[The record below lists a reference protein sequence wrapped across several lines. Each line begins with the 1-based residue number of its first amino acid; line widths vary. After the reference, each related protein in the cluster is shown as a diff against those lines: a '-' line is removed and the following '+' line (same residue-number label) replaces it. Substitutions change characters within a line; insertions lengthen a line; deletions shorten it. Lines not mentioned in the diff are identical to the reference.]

1 MVLYRMRERRLVIGI
16 VAASGLFSLG
26 VCIGGNESR
35 PAQAAQMSANSEPPT
50 PNQRLHELMT
60 ERYEILKSMV
70 QSLEIFFNSGRI
82 DLWEWRDAHVALYRA
97 KADLA
102 ADVSEQVK
110 IYEEMVD
117 FVRTCEQK
125 ARQRADAGRMTEADV
140 QRARLDTIEAQ
151 IALEKLRMSRP
162 Q

>member
-1 MVLYRMRERRLVIGI
+1 MILYRVRERRFITAAIAAIGLL
-16 VAASGLFSLG
+16 ALAT
-26 VCIGGNESR
+26 CIGGNASR
-35 PAQAAQMSANSEPPT
+35 PAQAAPES
-50 PNQRLHELMT
+50 PNQRLRELMT
-60 ERYEILKSMV
+60 ERYETLKSLV
-70 QSLEIFFNSGRI
+70 ESLEIFFSSGRI
-82 DLWEWRDAHVALYRA
+82 SLWEWRDAHVALYKA

-102 ADVSEQVK
+102 TDVIEQ
-110 IYEEMVD
+110 IRTYEEMVG